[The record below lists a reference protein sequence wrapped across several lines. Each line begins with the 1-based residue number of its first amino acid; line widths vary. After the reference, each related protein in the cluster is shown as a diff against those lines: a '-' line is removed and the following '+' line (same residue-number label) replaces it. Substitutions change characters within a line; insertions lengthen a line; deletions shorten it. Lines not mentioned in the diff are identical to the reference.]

1 MTFEEREVPYYYR
14 TGLAALD
21 LGETMPM
28 WRVQKEGY
36 KDANGMPAGVVCP
49 PRLDDSPDGEFISSG
64 DNTKGY
70 RSVAIGRQGNFMH
83 WGFTASPEY
92 MTEQASLVFVNAIHY
107 ISRFAGKPAYVGN
120 ICSKS
125 RDQIRSLMYSI
136 SDEGWSRQL
145 IYFEKN
151 LAELRRL
158 QDEYKAQQANGVGL
172 SGMGM
177 SILLMQ
183 AIPVPSRRDILD
195 YLVPDDIQKRF
206 GEDWGGFVRYYEKHL
221 PYLYPGEGS
230 TESAPLV
237 VDKDARKLGI
247 ANNNIKLLEHCV
259 ESLEQNPRDE
269 VALRLL
275 YRYTNKRFSSTE
287 EWSSW
292 LVSNRDSMFF
302 TEMGGFKFMAG
313 PDDSVGLGAENNI
326 TVPVGIPTEDEPVK
340 SAATISLS
348 CPGFAKL
355 VLKLSILPG
364 WYIYADVPEGQPF
377 QKLSFEVNSEQLVA
391 SEIMLKT
398 PPNKFILDEP
408 VILGYE
414 GKVTFT
420 QDFIVTGEVEDSGV
434 TLTIKFQA
442 CNIESCQQP
451 ETREVGLPFT
461 Q

>member
-1 MTFEEREVPYYYR
+1 M
-14 TGLAALD
+14 
-21 LGETMPM
+21 
-28 WRVQKEGY
+28 
-36 KDANGMPAGVVCP
+36 
-49 PRLDDSPDGEFISSG
+49 
-64 DNTKGY
+64 
-70 RSVAIGRQGNFMH
+70 
-83 WGFTASPEY
+83 
-92 MTEQASLVFVNAIHY
+92 
-107 ISRFAGKPAYVGN
+107 
-120 ICSKS
+120 
-125 RDQIRSLMYSI
+125 
-136 SDEGWSRQL
+136 
-145 IYFEKN
+145 
-151 LAELRRL
+151 
-158 QDEYKAQQANGVGL
+158 
-172 SGMGM
+172 
-177 SILLMQ
+177 
-183 AIPVPSRRDILD
+183 
-195 YLVPDDIQKRF
+195 
-206 GEDWGGFVRYYEKHL
+206 
-221 PYLYPGEGS
+221 
-230 TESAPLV
+230 
-237 VDKDARKLGI
+237 
-247 ANNNIKLLEHCV
+247 
-259 ESLEQNPRDE
+259 
-269 VALRLL
+269 
-275 YRYTNKRFSSTE
+275 
-287 EWSSW
+287 
-292 LVSNRDSMFF
+292 
-302 TEMGGFKFMAG
+302 
-313 PDDSVGLGAENNI
+313 GAENNI